1 MIDVDEQLYMLDLL
15 QVERIEKLIS
25 RLQSSVR
32 RFHAGVAQSGLLETQ
47 EIEAKTMTDDT
58 LSEIVDSSENGK
70 TVTVADLLGAI
81 EGKKKGNE
89 REKNLALLDMKNAVW
104 NTSNALR
111 DAHKKRL
118 AMTQPGSTNE
128 MPVLEVAGEEN

>member
-81 EGKKKGNE
+81 EGKKKGND

-104 NTSNALR
+104 NTSN
-111 DAHKKRL
+111 
-118 AMTQPGSTNE
+118 
-128 MPVLEVAGEEN
+128 